1 MLKRIPCT
9 ALKKIKAMGQKNIWK
24 LSLHTA
30 QLNCTAKLSLLFN
43 LSDKSP
49 WTRRHLFKMNIRND
63 VQKALQHLFGRTA
76 DPQVTS
82 KVNEALNG
90 EKRLLLGKVLR
101 LLGDQHA
108 LIQVG
113 NQTVQGKLETQ
124 LRPQAYYWFSYE
136 KKTAEQ
142 TGRLQVVQS
151 FDQNPKTI
159 QDAAGKLLN
168 AMSVKTSNAALM
180 MTGAMLKSKT
190 PVTENDIK
198 TAVRWMD
205 TLPSQ
210 DTKKAV
216 ETVLFALKRD
226 LPIHSEILN
235 GVHAV
240 KSPVPLHQHVSQL
253 LQAIDQ
259 NPQQSQMMSKL
270 KEAVTVLLNSEI
282 DVHAER
288 LIDKLISLTDNTKAP
303 SPANT
308 AGSRE
313 LSTPAGSPGKASLPI
328 ANHTAEQG
336 SIQEELVK
344 TAADIPIKEARQ
356 LLVKLT
362 ESAEK
367 NSLQIVKE
375 AANWIKAAAS
385 SGDSKSLAAS
395 AVLQAAQV
403 TDQEAEVFLKA
414 VQQTAPHL
422 ADKADVLSFLSKVK
436 TAIGARDEVAFIKAF
451 EQGSAV
457 TSGEMQ
463 SIKLALSAL
472 RASHEVAE
480 PVKQEADQL
489 FHKLNGQLFMQQ
501 DHPSYSQIVM
511 SFPMFSKSGVQ
522 DMTVLFKGKKEA
534 DGKLDP
540 SHCRLLFLL
549 QLDTLKETVVDCL
562 VQQKVMTITIETDF
576 ELQAAID
583 PMVPALKQGLK
594 EMGYSLSGVNAKKRV
609 HTEEKASIDQYI
621 TSISDQE
628 VDVKI

>member
-1 MLKRIPCT
+1 
-9 ALKKIKAMGQKNIWK
+9 
-24 LSLHTA
+24 
-30 QLNCTAKLSLLFN
+30 
-43 LSDKSP
+43 
-49 WTRRHLFKMNIRND
+49 MNIRND

-76 DPQVTS
+76 VPQETS

-113 NQTVQGKLETQ
+113 NQTVQGKLEAQ

-168 AMSVKTSNAALM
+168 AISVKTSNAALM

-313 LSTPAGSPGKASLPI
+313 LSTPVGSPGKASLPV
-328 ANHTAEQG
+328 ANHTAEQR
-336 SIQEELVK
+336 SIQEEPVK

-367 NSLQIVKE
+367 NSLEIVKE

-489 FHKLNGQLFMQQ
+489 FHKLNGQLFMQH

-522 DMTVLFKGKKEA
+522 DMTVLFKGKKGA

-562 VQQKVMTITIETDF
+562 VQQKVMIITIETDF

>member
-1 MLKRIPCT
+1 
-9 ALKKIKAMGQKNIWK
+9 
-24 LSLHTA
+24 
-30 QLNCTAKLSLLFN
+30 
-43 LSDKSP
+43 
-49 WTRRHLFKMNIRND
+49 MNIRND
-63 VQKALQHLFGRTA
+63 VQKALQHLLGNTA
-76 DPQVTS
+76 IPQQTS
-82 KVNEALNG
+82 NASEALNG

-101 LLGDQHA
+101 LLGEQHA

-168 AMSVKTSNAALM
+168 AISVKPSNTALM

-205 TLPSQ
+205 TLPAQ
-210 DTKKAV
+210 DTKKAI
-216 ETVLFALKRD
+216 ETVLFVLKRD
-226 LPIHSEILN
+226 LPIHPEVLSGI
-235 GVHAV
+235 HAI

-253 LQAIDQ
+253 LQAISQ
-259 NPQQSQMMSKL
+259 SPQQSQMMAKL
-270 KEAVTVLLNSEI
+270 KEAVTALFNSEI
-282 DVHAER
+282 EIHAER
-288 LIDKLISLTDNTKAP
+288 LIEKLISLTDNTKAP
-303 SPANT
+303 SSGNT
-308 AGSRE
+308 AGNRE
-313 LSTPAGSPGKASLPI
+313 LSTPAGSPVKANLPPV
-328 ANHTAEQG
+328 NHTAEQR
-336 SIQEELVK
+336 SIQEEPIK
-344 TAADIPIKEARQ
+344 NAADIPIKEARQ
-356 LLVKLT
+356 LLTKLT

-375 AANWIKAAAS
+375 AANWIKAAAL
-385 SGDSKSLAAS
+385 SGDGKSPAAS
-395 AVLQAAQV
+395 AVLQEARV

-414 VQQTAPHL
+414 AQQTAPSL

-436 TAIGARDEVAFIKAF
+436 MAIGARDELAFIKAF
-451 EQGSAV
+451 EQGSSV
-457 TSGEMQ
+457 TPDDIQ
-463 SIKLALSAL
+463 SIKLALHAA

-511 SFPMFSKSGVQ
+511 SFPLFSKSGAQ

-562 VQQKVMTITIETDF
+562 IQQKVMTITIETDF

-594 EMGYSLSGVNAKKRV
+594 EMGYSLSGVNAKKRIRP
-609 HTEEKASIDQYI
+609 EEKTAIDQYI

>member
-1 MLKRIPCT
+1 
-9 ALKKIKAMGQKNIWK
+9 
-24 LSLHTA
+24 
-30 QLNCTAKLSLLFN
+30 
-43 LSDKSP
+43 
-49 WTRRHLFKMNIRND
+49 MNIRND

-76 DPQVTS
+76 VPQETS

-113 NQTVQGKLETQ
+113 NQTVQGKLEAQ

-168 AMSVKTSNAALM
+168 AISVKTSNAALM

-270 KEAVTVLLNSEI
+270 KGAVTVLLNSEI

-313 LSTPAGSPGKASLPI
+313 LSTPVGSPGKASLPV
-328 ANHTAEQG
+328 ANHTAEQR
-336 SIQEELVK
+336 SIQEESVK

-356 LLVKLT
+356 LLMKLT

-489 FHKLNGQLFMQQ
+489 FHKLNGQLFMQH

-522 DMTVLFKGKKEA
+522 DMTVLFKGKKGA

>member
-1 MLKRIPCT
+1 
-9 ALKKIKAMGQKNIWK
+9 
-24 LSLHTA
+24 
-30 QLNCTAKLSLLFN
+30 
-43 LSDKSP
+43 
-49 WTRRHLFKMNIRND
+49 MNIRND

-76 DPQVTS
+76 VPQETS
-82 KVNEALNG
+82 NVNEALNG

-136 KKTAEQ
+136 KTAEQ

-151 FDQNPKTI
+151 FEQNPKTI

-168 AMSVKTSNAALM
+168 AISVKPSNAALM

-210 DTKKAV
+210 DAKKAI

-226 LPIHSEILN
+226 LPIHSEVLN

-240 KSPVPLHQHVSQL
+240 KSPVPLHQHISQL
-253 LQAIDQ
+253 VQAIEQ

-270 KEAVTVLLNSEI
+270 KGAVTALLNSEI

-288 LIDKLISLTDNTKAP
+288 LIDKLISLTETAKTT
-303 SPANT
+303 SSANT
-308 AGSRE
+308 AGNRE
-313 LSTPAGSPGKASLPI
+313 LSTPAGSPEKASLPV
-328 ANHTAEQG
+328 ANHLAEQRN
-336 SIQEELVK
+336 IQGEPVK
-344 TAADIPIKEARQ
+344 AASDIPIKEARQ
-356 LLVKLT
+356 LLAKLT
-362 ESAEK
+362 ESAGK

-375 AANWIKAAAS
+375 AANWIKAAGS
-385 SGDSKSLAAS
+385 TGDSKSLAAS
-395 AVLQAAQV
+395 AHLQAAQI

-436 TAIGARDEVAFIKAF
+436 TAIGARDELAFIKAF
-451 EQGSAV
+451 EQGSAD
-457 TSGEMQ
+457 TSDEMQ
-463 SIKLALSAL
+463 SIKLALHAI

-480 PVKQEADQL
+480 PIKQEADQL

-501 DHPSYSQIVM
+501 DHPSYSQIVL
-511 SFPMFSKSGVQ
+511 SFPMFSKSGIQ

-562 VQQKVMTITIETDF
+562 IQQKVMTITIETDF

>member
-1 MLKRIPCT
+1 
-9 ALKKIKAMGQKNIWK
+9 
-24 LSLHTA
+24 
-30 QLNCTAKLSLLFN
+30 
-43 LSDKSP
+43 
-49 WTRRHLFKMNIRND
+49 MNIRND

-76 DPQVTS
+76 VPQETS

-216 ETVLFALKRD
+216 ETVLFALKRN
-226 LPIHSEILN
+226 LPIHSEVLN

-270 KEAVTVLLNSEI
+270 KEAITSLLNSEI

-313 LSTPAGSPGKASLPI
+313 LSTPAGSPGKASQPI
-328 ANHTAEQG
+328 ANHTAEQR
-336 SIQEELVK
+336 SIQEEPVK

-356 LLVKLT
+356 LLMKLT

-403 TDQEAEVFLKA
+403 TEQEAEVFLKA

-457 TSGEMQ
+457 TSDEMQ

-576 ELQAAID
+576 ELQTAID

>member
-1 MLKRIPCT
+1 
-9 ALKKIKAMGQKNIWK
+9 
-24 LSLHTA
+24 
-30 QLNCTAKLSLLFN
+30 
-43 LSDKSP
+43 
-49 WTRRHLFKMNIRND
+49 MNIRND
-63 VQKALQHLFGRTA
+63 VQKALQHLFGKTA
-76 DPQVTS
+76 VPQETS
-82 KVNEALNG
+82 NVSEALNG

-113 NQTVQGKLETQ
+113 NQTVQGKLEAQ

-136 KKTAEQ
+136 KTTAEQ

-151 FDQNPKTI
+151 FDQNPKSI

-168 AMSVKTSNAALM
+168 AISVKPSNVALM

-198 TAVRWMD
+198 TAVRWME
-205 TLPSQ
+205 TLPAP
-210 DTKKAV
+210 DTKKAI
-216 ETVLFALKRD
+216 ETVLFALKRE
-226 LPIHSEILN
+226 LPIHPEVLS

-240 KSPVPLHQHVSQL
+240 KSPVPLHQHLSRL
-253 LQAIDQ
+253 LRAINQ
-259 NPQQSQMMSKL
+259 NPQQSQMTAKL
-270 KEAVTVLLNSEI
+270 KEAVTALFNSEI

-288 LIDKLISLTDNTKAP
+288 LIDKLISLTDKTKAP
-303 SPANT
+303 SSGHT
-308 AGSRE
+308 AGNME
-313 LSTPAGSPGKASLPI
+313 LSARSGYPGKAGLSPV
-328 ANHTAEQG
+328 NDTAEQR
-336 SIQEELVK
+336 SIQGELVK
-344 TAADIPIKEARQ
+344 TAADIPIKEVRQ
-356 LLVKLT
+356 LLTKLT

-367 NSLQIVKE
+367 NSLHIVKE

-385 SGDSKSLAAS
+385 SGDSNSPAPS
-395 AVLQAAQV
+395 AVFQASQV
-403 TDQEAEVFLKA
+403 TDREAEVFLKA
-414 VQQTAPHL
+414 VQQTAPNL

-436 TAIGARDEVAFIKAF
+436 TAIGARDELAFIKAL

-457 TSGEMQ
+457 TPDEIQ
-463 SIKLALSAL
+463 SIKLALHAARS
-472 RASHEVAE
+472 SHEVAE

-511 SFPMFSKSGVQ
+511 SFPLFSKSGVQ

-562 VQQKVMTITIETDF
+562 IQQKVMTITIETDF

-594 EMGYSLSGVNAKKRV
+594 DMGYSLSGVNAKKRI
-609 HTEEKASIDQYI
+609 HSEEKAAIDQYV

-628 VDVKI
+628 VDVKV

>member
-1 MLKRIPCT
+1 
-9 ALKKIKAMGQKNIWK
+9 
-24 LSLHTA
+24 
-30 QLNCTAKLSLLFN
+30 
-43 LSDKSP
+43 
-49 WTRRHLFKMNIRND
+49 MNIRND
-63 VQKALQHLFGRTA
+63 VQKALQHLFRNTGV
-76 DPQVTS
+76 PQETS
-82 KVNEALNG
+82 TISEALNG

-113 NQTVQGKLETQ
+113 NQTIQGKLEIQ

-136 KKTAEQ
+136 KKTTEQ

-168 AMSVKTSNAALM
+168 AISVKPSNAALM
-180 MTGAMLKSKT
+180 MTGAMLKTKT

-198 TAVRWMD
+198 TAVRWME
-205 TLPSQ
+205 TLPAS
-210 DTKKAV
+210 DTKKAI
-216 ETVLFALKRD
+216 ETVIFALKRD
-226 LPIHSEILN
+226 LPIHSEVLSGI
-235 GVHAV
+235 HAV

-253 LQAIDQ
+253 LQAINQ
-259 NPQQSQMMSKL
+259 SPQQGQVMAKL
-270 KEAVTVLLNSEI
+270 KEAVTTLFNSEI

-288 LIDKLISLTDNTKAP
+288 LIERLVSLTNNAKAP
-303 SPANT
+303 SAST
-308 AGSRE
+308 AAGNRE
-313 LSTPAGSPGKASLPI
+313 LSAPADSIGKSDLSL
-328 ANHTAEQG
+328 ANRTEEQKRV
-336 SIQEELVK
+336 QREPVK
-344 TAADIPIKEARQ
+344 TAADIPSKEARQ
-356 LLVKLT
+356 LLIKLT
-362 ESAEK
+362 ESADK
-367 NSLQIVKE
+367 NNLPIVKE
-375 AANWIKAAAS
+375 AANWLKAAAS
-385 SGDSKSLAAS
+385 PADSKSPAAS

-422 ADKADVLSFLSKVK
+422 ADKPDVLSFLSKVK
-436 TAIGARDEVAFIKAF
+436 TAIGARDELAFIKAF
-451 EQGSAV
+451 EQGSEAAPDDI
-457 TSGEMQ
+457 Q
-463 SIKLALSAL
+463 SIKLALHAARGSN
-472 RASHEVAE
+472 EVAE

-511 SFPMFSKSGVQ
+511 SFPLFSKSGVQ

-540 SHCRLLFLL
+540 THCRLLFLL

-562 VQQKVMTITIETDF
+562 IQQKAMTITIETDF
-576 ELQAAID
+576 ELQDAID
-583 PMVPALKQGLK
+583 PMVPALKQALK

-609 HTEEKASIDQYI
+609 HTEEKATIVQYV

>member
-1 MLKRIPCT
+1 
-9 ALKKIKAMGQKNIWK
+9 
-24 LSLHTA
+24 
-30 QLNCTAKLSLLFN
+30 
-43 LSDKSP
+43 
-49 WTRRHLFKMNIRND
+49 MNIRND
-63 VQKALQHLFGRTA
+63 VQKALQHLFGQTA
-76 DPQVTS
+76 ATQETTNVS
-82 KVNEALNG
+82 EALNG

-113 NQTVQGKLETQ
+113 NQTIQGKLETQ

-136 KKTAEQ
+136 KKTSEQ

-168 AMSVKTSNAALM
+168 AMSVKASNAALM

-205 TLPSQ
+205 TLPAS
-210 DTKKAV
+210 DTKKAI

-226 LPIHSEILN
+226 LPIHPEVLS

-253 LQAIDQ
+253 LQAINQ
-259 NPQQSQMMSKL
+259 NPQQGQMTAKL
-270 KEAVTVLLNSEI
+270 KEAVTALYNSEI

-288 LIDKLISLTDNTKAP
+288 LIAKLTSLTENTKALT
-303 SPANT
+303 SGNT
-308 AGSRE
+308 AGNRE
-313 LSTPAGSPGKASLPI
+313 ISAPAESSGKASLPL
-328 ANHTAEQG
+328 ANTGEQRT
-336 SIQEELVK
+336 IQGEPVK
-344 TAADIPIKEARQ
+344 AAADIPIKEARQ
-356 LLVKLT
+356 LLAKLA

-385 SGDSKSLAAS
+385 SGDSKPQEAS

-403 TDQEAEVFLKA
+403 TDQEAEVFLKV

-422 ADKADVLSFLSKVK
+422 ADKADVFSFLSKVK
-436 TAIGARDEVAFIKAF
+436 TAIGARDELAFIKAF
-451 EQGSAV
+451 EQGGSAV
-457 TSGEMQ
+457 TPDDIQ
-463 SIKLALSAL
+463 SIKLALHAA

-511 SFPMFSKSGVQ
+511 SFPLFSKSGVQ

-562 VQQKVMTITIETDF
+562 IQQKIMTITIETDF

-594 EMGYSLSGVNAKKRV
+594 EMGYSLSGVYAKKRI
-609 HTEEKASIDQYI
+609 HSEEKASIDQYV
-621 TSISDQE
+621 TSFSDQE

>member
-1 MLKRIPCT
+1 
-9 ALKKIKAMGQKNIWK
+9 
-24 LSLHTA
+24 
-30 QLNCTAKLSLLFN
+30 
-43 LSDKSP
+43 
-49 WTRRHLFKMNIRND
+49 MNIRND

-76 DPQVTS
+76 VPQETS

-90 EKRLLLGKVLR
+90 EKRLLLGKVLQ

-168 AMSVKTSNAALM
+168 AISVKPSNAALM

-226 LPIHSEILN
+226 LPIHSEVLN

-270 KEAVTVLLNSEI
+270 KEAVTALLNSEI

-313 LSTPAGSPGKASLPI
+313 LSTTPAGSPGKASLPV
-328 ANHTAEQG
+328 ANHTAEQR
-336 SIQEELVK
+336 SIQEEPVK
-344 TAADIPIKEARQ
+344 TLADIPIKEARQ

-367 NSLQIVKE
+367 NSLQIIKE

-385 SGDSKSLAAS
+385 SGDSKSLAPS

-403 TDQEAEVFLKA
+403 TDQEAEVFFKA

-472 RASHEVAE
+472 RASHEAPE

-501 DHPSYSQIVM
+501 DHLSYSQIVM

>member
-1 MLKRIPCT
+1 
-9 ALKKIKAMGQKNIWK
+9 
-24 LSLHTA
+24 
-30 QLNCTAKLSLLFN
+30 
-43 LSDKSP
+43 
-49 WTRRHLFKMNIRND
+49 MNIRND

-76 DPQVTS
+76 VPQETS

-113 NQTVQGKLETQ
+113 NQTVQGQLETQ

>member
-1 MLKRIPCT
+1 
-9 ALKKIKAMGQKNIWK
+9 
-24 LSLHTA
+24 
-30 QLNCTAKLSLLFN
+30 
-43 LSDKSP
+43 
-49 WTRRHLFKMNIRND
+49 MNIRND

-76 DPQVTS
+76 VPQETS
-82 KVNEALNG
+82 NVNEALNG

-136 KKTAEQ
+136 KTAEQ

-151 FDQNPKTI
+151 FEQNPKTI

-168 AMSVKTSNAALM
+168 AISVKPSNAALM

-210 DTKKAV
+210 DAKKAI

-226 LPIHSEILN
+226 LPIHSEVLN

-240 KSPVPLHQHVSQL
+240 KSPVPLHQHISQL
-253 LQAIDQ
+253 VQAIEQ

-270 KEAVTVLLNSEI
+270 KEAVTALLNSEI

-288 LIDKLISLTDNTKAP
+288 LIDKLISLTETAKTP
-303 SPANT
+303 SSANT
-308 AGSRE
+308 AGNRE
-313 LSTPAGSPGKASLPI
+313 LSTPAGSPKKASLPV
-328 ANHTAEQG
+328 ANHLKEQRN
-336 SIQEELVK
+336 IQGEPVK
-344 TAADIPIKEARQ
+344 TASDIPIKEARQ
-356 LLVKLT
+356 LLAKLT

-375 AANWIKAAAS
+375 AANWIKVAGS
-385 SGDSKSLAAS
+385 TGDSKSLAAS
-395 AVLQAAQV
+395 AHLQAAQI

-436 TAIGARDEVAFIKAF
+436 TAIGARDELAFIKAF
-451 EQGSAV
+451 EQGSAD
-457 TSGEMQ
+457 TSDEMQ
-463 SIKLALSAL
+463 SIKLALHAI

-480 PVKQEADQL
+480 PIKQEADQL

-501 DHPSYSQIVM
+501 DHPSYSQIVL
-511 SFPMFSKSGVQ
+511 SFPMFSKSGIQ

-562 VQQKVMTITIETDF
+562 IQQKVMTITIETDF

>member
-1 MLKRIPCT
+1 
-9 ALKKIKAMGQKNIWK
+9 
-24 LSLHTA
+24 
-30 QLNCTAKLSLLFN
+30 
-43 LSDKSP
+43 
-49 WTRRHLFKMNIRND
+49 MNIRND

-76 DPQVTS
+76 VPQETS

-136 KKTAEQ
+136 KNTAEQ
-142 TGRLQVVQS
+142 IGRLQVVQS

-159 QDAAGKLLN
+159 QDAAGKLLH
-168 AMSVKTSNAALM
+168 AISLRPSNTALM
-180 MTGAMLKSKT
+180 MTEAMLKSKS

-205 TLPSQ
+205 TLPAQ
-210 DTKKAV
+210 DTKKAI

-226 LPIHSEILN
+226 LPIHPEVLS

-253 LQAIDQ
+253 LQAINQ
-259 NPQQSQMMSKL
+259 SPQQSQMMAKL

-288 LIDKLISLTDNTKAP
+288 LIDKLSSLTDNNKA
-303 SPANT
+303 SSLGNT
-308 AGSRE
+308 VGNKE
-313 LSTPAGSPGKASLPI
+313 LSAPAGSPREANLPPV
-328 ANHTAEQG
+328 NHTAEQR
-336 SIQEELVK
+336 SQREPVK
-344 TAADIPIKEARQ
+344 TSPDIPIKEASQ
-356 LLVKLT
+356 LLTKLT

-367 NSLQIVKE
+367 NSLDIVKE

-385 SGDSKSLAAS
+385 SGDRKSPVAS
-395 AVLQAAQV
+395 AILQAAHV

-414 VQQTAPHL
+414 VQQTAPSL

-436 TAIGARDEVAFIKAF
+436 MAIGARDELAFIKAF
-451 EQGSAV
+451 EQGSSI
-457 TSGEMQ
+457 TPDDIQ
-463 SIKLALSAL
+463 SIKLALHAA
-472 RASHEVAE
+472 RASHDVAD

-511 SFPMFSKSGVQ
+511 SFPLFSKSGVQ

-562 VQQKVMTITIETDF
+562 IQQKVMTITIETDF

-594 EMGYSLSGVNAKKRV
+594 EMGYSLSGVNAKKRI
-609 HTEEKASIDQYI
+609 HSEEKAAIDQYV

-628 VDVKI
+628 VDVKV

>member
-1 MLKRIPCT
+1 
-9 ALKKIKAMGQKNIWK
+9 
-24 LSLHTA
+24 
-30 QLNCTAKLSLLFN
+30 
-43 LSDKSP
+43 
-49 WTRRHLFKMNIRND
+49 
-63 VQKALQHLFGRTA
+63 
-76 DPQVTS
+76 
-82 KVNEALNG
+82 
-90 EKRLLLGKVLR
+90 
-101 LLGDQHA
+101 
-108 LIQVG
+108 

-168 AMSVKTSNAALM
+168 AISVKPSNTALM

-205 TLPSQ
+205 TLPAQ
-210 DTKKAV
+210 DTKKAI
-216 ETVLFALKRD
+216 ETVLFVLKRD
-226 LPIHSEILN
+226 LPIHPEVLSGI
-235 GVHAV
+235 HAI

-253 LQAIDQ
+253 LQAISQ
-259 NPQQSQMMSKL
+259 SPQQSQMMAKL
-270 KEAVTVLLNSEI
+270 KEAVTALFNSEI
-282 DVHAER
+282 EIHAER
-288 LIDKLISLTDNTKAP
+288 LIEKLISLTDNTKAP
-303 SPANT
+303 SSGNT
-308 AGSRE
+308 AGNRE
-313 LSTPAGSPGKASLPI
+313 LSTPAGSPVKANLPPV
-328 ANHTAEQG
+328 NHTAEQR
-336 SIQEELVK
+336 SIQEEPIK
-344 TAADIPIKEARQ
+344 NPADIPIKEARQ
-356 LLVKLT
+356 LLTKLT

-375 AANWIKAAAS
+375 AANWIKAAAL
-385 SGDSKSLAAS
+385 SGDGKSPAAS
-395 AVLQAAQV
+395 AVLQEARV

-414 VQQTAPHL
+414 AQQTAPSL

-436 TAIGARDEVAFIKAF
+436 MAIGARDELAFIKAF
-451 EQGSAV
+451 EQGSSV
-457 TSGEMQ
+457 TPDDIQ
-463 SIKLALSAL
+463 SIKLALHAA

-511 SFPMFSKSGVQ
+511 SFPLFSKSGAQ

-562 VQQKVMTITIETDF
+562 IQQKVITITIETDF

-594 EMGYSLSGVNAKKRV
+594 EMGYSLSGVNAKKRIRP
-609 HTEEKASIDQYI
+609 EEKTAIDQYI

>member
-1 MLKRIPCT
+1 
-9 ALKKIKAMGQKNIWK
+9 
-24 LSLHTA
+24 
-30 QLNCTAKLSLLFN
+30 
-43 LSDKSP
+43 
-49 WTRRHLFKMNIRND
+49 MNIRND
-63 VQKALQHLFGRTA
+63 VQKALQHLLGNTA
-76 DPQVTS
+76 VPQETS
-82 KVNEALNG
+82 NASEALNG

-136 KKTAEQ
+136 KKTTEQ

-168 AMSVKTSNAALM
+168 AISVKPSNTALM

-205 TLPSQ
+205 TLPAQ
-210 DTKKAV
+210 DTKKAI

-226 LPIHSEILN
+226 LPIHPEVLSGI
-235 GVHAV
+235 HAI

-253 LQAIDQ
+253 LQAISQ
-259 NPQQSQMMSKL
+259 SPQQSQMMAKL
-270 KEAVTVLLNSEI
+270 KEAVTALFNSEI
-282 DVHAER
+282 EIHAER
-288 LIDKLISLTDNTKAP
+288 LIEKLISLTDNTKAP
-303 SPANT
+303 SSGNT
-308 AGSRE
+308 AGNRE
-313 LSTPAGSPGKASLPI
+313 LSTPAGSPVKANLPPV
-328 ANHTAEQG
+328 NHTAEQR
-336 SIQEELVK
+336 SIQEEPIK
-344 TAADIPIKEARQ
+344 NAADIPIKEARQ
-356 LLVKLT
+356 LLTKLT

-375 AANWIKAAAS
+375 AANWIKAAAL
-385 SGDSKSLAAS
+385 SGDGKSPAAS
-395 AVLQAAQV
+395 AVLQEARV

-414 VQQTAPHL
+414 AQQTAPSL

-436 TAIGARDEVAFIKAF
+436 MAIGARDELAFIRAF
-451 EQGSAV
+451 EQGTSV
-457 TSGEMQ
+457 TPDDIQ
-463 SIKLALSAL
+463 SIKLALHAA

-489 FHKLNGQLFMQQ
+489 FHKLNGQLFIQQ

-511 SFPMFSKSGVQ
+511 SFPLFSKSGAQ

-562 VQQKVMTITIETDF
+562 IQQKVMTITIETDF

-594 EMGYSLSGVNAKKRV
+594 EMGYSLSGVNAKKRIRP
-609 HTEEKASIDQYI
+609 EEKTAIDQYI

>member
-1 MLKRIPCT
+1 
-9 ALKKIKAMGQKNIWK
+9 
-24 LSLHTA
+24 
-30 QLNCTAKLSLLFN
+30 
-43 LSDKSP
+43 
-49 WTRRHLFKMNIRND
+49 MNIRND
-63 VQKALQHLFGRTA
+63 VQKALQHLFGNTA
-76 DPQVTS
+76 VPQETS
-82 KVNEALNG
+82 NVSEALNG

-136 KKTAEQ
+136 KTTAEQ

-151 FDQNPKTI
+151 FDQNPKSI

-168 AMSVKTSNAALM
+168 AISVKPSNAALM

-198 TAVRWMD
+198 TAVRWME
-205 TLPSQ
+205 TLPAP
-210 DTKKAV
+210 DTKKAI
-216 ETVLFALKRD
+216 ETVLFALKRE
-226 LPIHSEILN
+226 LPIHPEVLS

-240 KSPVPLHQHVSQL
+240 KSPVPLHQHVSRL
-253 LQAIDQ
+253 LQAINQ
-259 NPQQSQMMSKL
+259 NPQQSQMTAKL
-270 KEAVTVLLNSEI
+270 KEAVTALFNSEI

-303 SPANT
+303 SPGNT
-308 AGSRE
+308 AGNRE
-313 LSTPAGSPGKASLPI
+313 LSALSGSSGKAGLSLVNDI
-328 ANHTAEQG
+328 AEQS
-336 SIQEELVK
+336 SIQGESGK

-356 LLVKLT
+356 LLTKLT

-367 NSLQIVKE
+367 NSLHIVKE

-385 SGDSKSLAAS
+385 SGDSNSPAAS
-395 AVLQAAQV
+395 AVFQAAQV
-403 TDQEAEVFLKA
+403 TDREAEVFLKA
-414 VQQTAPHL
+414 VQQAAPNL

-436 TAIGARDEVAFIKAF
+436 TAIGARDELAFIKAL

-457 TSGEMQ
+457 TPDEIQ
-463 SIKLALSAL
+463 SIKLALHAA
-472 RASHEVAE
+472 RASHEVSE

-511 SFPMFSKSGVQ
+511 SFPLFSKSGVQ

-562 VQQKVMTITIETDF
+562 IQQKVMTITIETDF

-583 PMVPALKQGLK
+583 PMVPALKQNLK
-594 EMGYSLSGVNAKKRV
+594 EMGYSLSGVNAKKRI
-609 HTEEKASIDQYI
+609 HSEKKAAIDQYV

-628 VDVKI
+628 VDVKV

>member
-1 MLKRIPCT
+1 
-9 ALKKIKAMGQKNIWK
+9 
-24 LSLHTA
+24 
-30 QLNCTAKLSLLFN
+30 
-43 LSDKSP
+43 
-49 WTRRHLFKMNIRND
+49 MNIRND

-76 DPQVTS
+76 VPQETS

-168 AMSVKTSNAALM
+168 AMSVKPSNAALM

-216 ETVLFALKRD
+216 ETVLFTLKRD
-226 LPIHSEILN
+226 LPIHSEVLN

-270 KEAVTVLLNSEI
+270 KEAVTALLNSEI

-288 LIDKLISLTDNTKAP
+288 LIDKLITLTDNTKAP
-303 SPANT
+303 FPANT

-313 LSTPAGSPGKASLPI
+313 LSTPAASPGKASLPI
-328 ANHTAEQG
+328 ANHTAEQR
-336 SIQEELVK
+336 SIQEEPVK

>member
-1 MLKRIPCT
+1 
-9 ALKKIKAMGQKNIWK
+9 
-24 LSLHTA
+24 
-30 QLNCTAKLSLLFN
+30 
-43 LSDKSP
+43 
-49 WTRRHLFKMNIRND
+49 MNIRND
-63 VQKALQHLFGRTA
+63 VQKALQHLFGHT
-76 DPQVTS
+76 PVTQETTNAS
-82 KVNEALNG
+82 ESLNG

-113 NQTVQGKLETQ
+113 NQTIQGKLETQ

-151 FDQNPKTI
+151 FGQNPKTI

-168 AMSVKTSNAALM
+168 AMSVKPSNAAIM

-205 TLPSQ
+205 TLPAS
-210 DTKKAV
+210 DAKKAI

-226 LPIHSEILN
+226 LPIHPEVLS

-253 LQAIDQ
+253 LQAINQ
-259 NPQQSQMMSKL
+259 NPQQGQITAKL
-270 KEAVTVLLNSEI
+270 KEAVTALFNSEI

-288 LIDKLISLTDNTKAP
+288 LIAKLISLTDNTKAP
-303 SPANT
+303 SSGNTSGNREISAPAEP
-308 AGSRE
+308 S
-313 LSTPAGSPGKASLPI
+313 GKASLSL
-328 ANHTAEQG
+328 ANTEEQR
-336 SIQEELVK
+336 SIQGEPIK

-356 LLVKLT
+356 LLAKLAD
-362 ESAEK
+362 SAEK

-385 SGDSKSLAAS
+385 SGDSKPQEVS

-436 TAIGARDEVAFIKAF
+436 TAIGARDELAFIKAF
-451 EQGSAV
+451 EQGGAV
-457 TSGEMQ
+457 TPDDIQ
-463 SIKLALSAL
+463 SIKLALHAA

-511 SFPMFSKSGVQ
+511 SFPLFSKSGVQ

-562 VQQKVMTITIETDF
+562 IQQKVMTITIETDF

-594 EMGYSLSGVNAKKRV
+594 EMGYSLSGVNAKKRI
-609 HTEEKASIDQYI
+609 HSEEKASIDQYV

>member
-1 MLKRIPCT
+1 
-9 ALKKIKAMGQKNIWK
+9 
-24 LSLHTA
+24 
-30 QLNCTAKLSLLFN
+30 
-43 LSDKSP
+43 
-49 WTRRHLFKMNIRND
+49 MNIRND
-63 VQKALQHLFGRTA
+63 VQKALQHLFKNTA
-76 DPQVTS
+76 IPKESANVS
-82 KVNEALNG
+82 EAQNG

-151 FDQNPKTI
+151 FNQNPKTI
-159 QDAAGKLLN
+159 QEAAGKLLN
-168 AMSVKTSNAALM
+168 AISVKPSNAALM

-205 TLPSQ
+205 ALPAS
-210 DTKKAV
+210 DTKKAI
-216 ETVLFALKRD
+216 ETVLFALKRE
-226 LPIHSEILN
+226 LPIHPEVLS

-253 LQAIDQ
+253 LQAINQ
-259 NPQQSQMMSKL
+259 NPQQSQMMTKL
-270 KEAVTVLLNSEI
+270 KEAITTLFNSEI

-288 LIDKLISLTDNTKAP
+288 LIDKLVSITDNTKAP
-303 SPANT
+303 SSGNT
-308 AGSRE
+308 AGNRE
-313 LSTPAGSPGKASLPI
+313 LSAPSGSLEKASLSPV
-328 ANHTAEQG
+328 NHAAEQRG
-336 SIQEELVK
+336 VQGEPAK

-356 LLVKLT
+356 LLTKLT

-375 AANWIKAAAS
+375 AANWMKAAAS
-385 SGDSKSLAAS
+385 TGDSKSPAAS

-414 VQQTAPHL
+414 VQHTAPSL
-422 ADKADVLSFLSKVK
+422 ADKADVLSFLTKVK
-436 TAIGARDEVAFIKAF
+436 MAIGARDELAFIKAF

-457 TSGEMQ
+457 TPDEIQ
-463 SIKLALSAL
+463 SIKLALQAA
-472 RASHEVAE
+472 RGSHEVAE
-480 PVKQEADQL
+480 PVKREADQL

-511 SFPMFSKSGVQ
+511 SFPLFSKSGVQ

-549 QLDTLKETVVDCL
+549 QLDMLKETVVDCL
-562 VQQKVMTITIETDF
+562 IQQKVMTITIETDF
-576 ELQAAID
+576 DLQAAID
-583 PMVPALKQGLK
+583 PMVPALKQGLM
-594 EMGYSLSGVNAKKRV
+594 EMGYSLSGVNAKKRI
-609 HTEEKASIDQYI
+609 HTEEKAAIDQYV

>member
-1 MLKRIPCT
+1 
-9 ALKKIKAMGQKNIWK
+9 
-24 LSLHTA
+24 
-30 QLNCTAKLSLLFN
+30 
-43 LSDKSP
+43 
-49 WTRRHLFKMNIRND
+49 MNIRND

-76 DPQVTS
+76 VPQETS

-168 AMSVKTSNAALM
+168 AISVKTSNAALM

-303 SPANT
+303 SPTNT

-336 SIQEELVK
+336 SILEEPVK

>member
-1 MLKRIPCT
+1 
-9 ALKKIKAMGQKNIWK
+9 
-24 LSLHTA
+24 
-30 QLNCTAKLSLLFN
+30 
-43 LSDKSP
+43 
-49 WTRRHLFKMNIRND
+49 MNIRND
-63 VQKALQHLFGRTA
+63 VQKALQHLLGNTA
-76 DPQVTS
+76 VPQETS
-82 KVNEALNG
+82 NASEALNG

-113 NQTVQGKLETQ
+113 NQTVRGKLETQ

-168 AMSVKTSNAALM
+168 AISVKPSNTALM

-205 TLPSQ
+205 TLPAQ
-210 DTKKAV
+210 DTKKAI

-226 LPIHSEILN
+226 LPIHPEVLS
-235 GVHAV
+235 GVHAI

-253 LQAIDQ
+253 LQAISQ
-259 NPQQSQMMSKL
+259 SPQQSQMMAKL
-270 KEAVTVLLNSEI
+270 KEAVTALFNSEI
-282 DVHAER
+282 EIHAER
-288 LIDKLISLTDNTKAP
+288 LIEKLISLTDNTKAP
-303 SPANT
+303 SSGNA
-308 AGSRE
+308 AGNRE
-313 LSTPAGSPGKASLPI
+313 LSAPAGSPVKTNLPPV
-328 ANHTAEQG
+328 NHTAEQR
-336 SIQEELVK
+336 SIQEEPIK
-344 TAADIPIKEARQ
+344 NAADIPIKEARQ
-356 LLVKLT
+356 LLTKLT

-367 NSLQIVKE
+367 NGLQIVKE
-375 AANWIKAAAS
+375 AANWIKTAAL
-385 SGDSKSLAAS
+385 SGDSKSPAAS
-395 AVLQAAQV
+395 AVLQEARV

-414 VQQTAPHL
+414 AQQTAPSL

-436 TAIGARDEVAFIKAF
+436 MAIGARDELAFIKAF
-451 EQGSAV
+451 EQGTSV
-457 TSGEMQ
+457 TPDDIQ
-463 SIKLALSAL
+463 SIKLALHAA

-489 FHKLNGQLFMQQ
+489 FHKLNGQLFIQQ

-511 SFPMFSKSGVQ
+511 SFPLFSKSGAQ

-562 VQQKVMTITIETDF
+562 IQQKVMTITIETDF

-594 EMGYSLSGVNAKKRV
+594 EMGYSLSGVNAKKRIRP
-609 HTEEKASIDQYI
+609 EEKTAIDQYI

>member
-1 MLKRIPCT
+1 
-9 ALKKIKAMGQKNIWK
+9 
-24 LSLHTA
+24 
-30 QLNCTAKLSLLFN
+30 
-43 LSDKSP
+43 
-49 WTRRHLFKMNIRND
+49 MNIRND

-76 DPQVTS
+76 VPQETS
-82 KVNEALNG
+82 NVNEALNG

-136 KKTAEQ
+136 KMAEQ

-151 FDQNPKTI
+151 FEQNPKTI

-168 AMSVKTSNAALM
+168 AISVKLSNAALM

-198 TAVRWMD
+198 TAVCWMD

-210 DTKKAV
+210 DAKKAI

-226 LPIHSEILN
+226 LPIHSEVLN

-240 KSPVPLHQHVSQL
+240 KSPVPLHQHISQL
-253 LQAIDQ
+253 VQAIEQ

-270 KEAVTVLLNSEI
+270 KEAVTALLNSEI

-288 LIDKLISLTDNTKAP
+288 LIDKLISLTETAKTP
-303 SPANT
+303 SSANT
-308 AGSRE
+308 AGNRE
-313 LSTPAGSPGKASLPI
+313 LSTPAGFPEKASLPV
-328 ANHTAEQG
+328 ANHLAEQRN
-336 SIQEELVK
+336 IQGEPVK
-344 TAADIPIKEARQ
+344 TASDIPIKEARQ
-356 LLVKLT
+356 LLAKLT
-362 ESAEK
+362 ESAGK

-375 AANWIKAAAS
+375 AANWIKAAGS
-385 SGDSKSLAAS
+385 TGDSKSLAAS
-395 AVLQAAQV
+395 AHLQAAQI

-436 TAIGARDEVAFIKAF
+436 TAIGARDELAFIKAF
-451 EQGSAV
+451 EQGSAD
-457 TSGEMQ
+457 TSDEMQ
-463 SIKLALSAL
+463 SIKLALHAI

-480 PVKQEADQL
+480 PIKQEADQL

-501 DHPSYSQIVM
+501 DHPSYSQIVL
-511 SFPMFSKSGVQ
+511 SFPMFSKSGIQ

-562 VQQKVMTITIETDF
+562 IQQKVMTITIETDF

-594 EMGYSLSGVNAKKRV
+594 EMGYSFSGVNAKKRV

>member
-1 MLKRIPCT
+1 
-9 ALKKIKAMGQKNIWK
+9 
-24 LSLHTA
+24 
-30 QLNCTAKLSLLFN
+30 
-43 LSDKSP
+43 
-49 WTRRHLFKMNIRND
+49 MNIRND

-76 DPQVTS
+76 VPQETS

-113 NQTVQGKLETQ
+113 NQTVQGKLEAQ

-168 AMSVKTSNAALM
+168 AISVKTSNAALM

-313 LSTPAGSPGKASLPI
+313 LSTPVGSPGKASLPV
-328 ANHTAEQG
+328 ANHTAEQR
-336 SIQEELVK
+336 SIQEESVK

-356 LLVKLT
+356 LLMKLT

-489 FHKLNGQLFMQQ
+489 FHKLNGQLFMQH

-522 DMTVLFKGKKEA
+522 DMTVLFKGKKGA

>member
-1 MLKRIPCT
+1 
-9 ALKKIKAMGQKNIWK
+9 
-24 LSLHTA
+24 
-30 QLNCTAKLSLLFN
+30 
-43 LSDKSP
+43 
-49 WTRRHLFKMNIRND
+49 MNIRND
-63 VQKALQHLFGRTA
+63 VQKALQHLFRNTA
-76 DPQVTS
+76 VPQETS
-82 KVNEALNG
+82 TISEALNG

-113 NQTVQGKLETQ
+113 NQTIQGKLEAQ

-151 FDQNPKTI
+151 FEQTPKTI

-168 AMSVKTSNAALM
+168 AMSMKPSNAALM

-205 TLPSQ
+205 TLPAP
-210 DTKKAV
+210 DAKKAI
-216 ETVLFALKRD
+216 ETVLFALKRE
-226 LPIHSEILN
+226 LPIHPEVLS

-253 LQAIDQ
+253 LQAI
-259 NPQQSQMMSKL
+259 NESPQQSPMMAKL
-270 KEAVTVLLNSEI
+270 KEAVTALFNSEI
-282 DVHAER
+282 EVHAER
-288 LIDKLISLTDNTKAP
+288 LIEKLISLTDNTKASSSGP
-303 SPANT
+303 T
-308 AGSRE
+308 AGNRE
-313 LSTPAGSPGKASLPI
+313 ISAPADSPGKAGLPL
-328 ANHTAEQG
+328 ANRTEEQR
-336 SIQEELVK
+336 SIQEEPVK

-356 LLVKLT
+356 LLAKLT

-375 AANWIKAAAS
+375 AANWMKAATAS
-385 SGDSKSLAAS
+385 SGDSKSPEAS

-436 TAIGARDEVAFIKAF
+436 TAIGARDELAFIKAL
-451 EQGSAV
+451 EQGSEV
-457 TSGEMQ
+457 TPDDLQ
-463 SIKLALSAL
+463 SIKLALHAA
-472 RASHEVAE
+472 RASQEVAE

-511 SFPMFSKSGVQ
+511 SFPLFSKSGVQ

-562 VQQKVMTITIETDF
+562 IQQKVMTITIETDF

-583 PMVPALKQGLK
+583 PMVPALKHGLK
-594 EMGYSLSGVNAKKRV
+594 EMGYSLSGVNAKKRI
-609 HTEEKASIDQYI
+609 HTEEKAAIDQYI

>member
-1 MLKRIPCT
+1 
-9 ALKKIKAMGQKNIWK
+9 
-24 LSLHTA
+24 
-30 QLNCTAKLSLLFN
+30 
-43 LSDKSP
+43 
-49 WTRRHLFKMNIRND
+49 MNIRND

-76 DPQVTS
+76 VPQETS
-82 KVNEALNG
+82 NVNEALNG

-136 KKTAEQ
+136 KTAEQ

-151 FDQNPKTI
+151 FEQNPKTI

-168 AMSVKTSNAALM
+168 AISVKPSNAALM

-210 DTKKAV
+210 DAKKAI

-226 LPIHSEILN
+226 LPIHSEVLS

-240 KSPVPLHQHVSQL
+240 KSPVPLHQHISQL
-253 LQAIDQ
+253 VQAIEQ

-270 KEAVTVLLNSEI
+270 KEAVTALLNSEI

-288 LIDKLISLTDNTKAP
+288 LIDKLISLTETAKTP
-303 SPANT
+303 SSANT
-308 AGSRE
+308 AGNRE
-313 LSTPAGSPGKASLPI
+313 LSTPAGSPEKASLPV
-328 ANHTAEQG
+328 ANRLAEQRN
-336 SIQEELVK
+336 IQGEPVK
-344 TAADIPIKEARQ
+344 TASDIPIKEARQ
-356 LLVKLT
+356 LLAKLT

-375 AANWIKAAAS
+375 AANWIKAAGS
-385 SGDSKSLAAS
+385 TGDSKSLAAS
-395 AVLQAAQV
+395 AHLQAAQI

-436 TAIGARDEVAFIKAF
+436 TAIGARDELAFIKAF
-451 EQGSAV
+451 EQGSAD
-457 TSGEMQ
+457 TSDEMQ
-463 SIKLALSAL
+463 SIKLALHAI

-480 PVKQEADQL
+480 PIKQEADQL

-501 DHPSYSQIVM
+501 DHPSYSQIVL
-511 SFPMFSKSGVQ
+511 SFPMFSKSGIQ

-562 VQQKVMTITIETDF
+562 IQQKVMTITIETDF

>member
-1 MLKRIPCT
+1 
-9 ALKKIKAMGQKNIWK
+9 
-24 LSLHTA
+24 
-30 QLNCTAKLSLLFN
+30 
-43 LSDKSP
+43 
-49 WTRRHLFKMNIRND
+49 MNIRND

-76 DPQVTS
+76 VPQETS
-82 KVNEALNG
+82 NVNEALNG

-136 KKTAEQ
+136 KTAEQ

-151 FDQNPKTI
+151 FEQNPKTI

-168 AMSVKTSNAALM
+168 AISVKPSNAALM

-210 DTKKAV
+210 DTKKAI

-226 LPIHSEILN
+226 LPIHSEVLN

-240 KSPVPLHQHVSQL
+240 KSPVPLHQHISQL
-253 LQAIDQ
+253 VQAIEQ
-259 NPQQSQMMSKL
+259 NPQQSQMISKL
-270 KEAVTVLLNSEI
+270 KGAVTALLNSEI

-288 LIDKLISLTDNTKAP
+288 LIDKLISLTETMKTP
-303 SPANT
+303 SSANT
-308 AGSRE
+308 AGNRE
-313 LSTPAGSPGKASLPI
+313 LSTPAGSPEKASPPV
-328 ANHTAEQG
+328 ANHLVEQRNLQG
-336 SIQEELVK
+336 EPVK
-344 TAADIPIKEARQ
+344 TASDIPIKEARQ
-356 LLVKLT
+356 LLAKLT

-385 SGDSKSLAAS
+385 TGDSKSLAAS
-395 AVLQAAQV
+395 ALLQAAPI

-422 ADKADVLSFLSKVK
+422 AEKADVLSFLSKVK
-436 TAIGARDEVAFIKAF
+436 TAIGARDELAFIKAF
-451 EQGSAV
+451 EQGSAD
-457 TSGEMQ
+457 TSDEMQ
-463 SIKLALSAL
+463 SIKLALHAV
-472 RASHEVAE
+472 RASHEIAE
-480 PVKQEADQL
+480 PIKQEADQL

-501 DHPSYSQIVM
+501 DHPSYSQIVL
-511 SFPMFSKSGVQ
+511 SFPMFSKSGIH

-562 VQQKVMTITIETDF
+562 IQQKVMTITIETDF

-583 PMVPALKQGLK
+583 PMVPTLKQGLK

>member
-1 MLKRIPCT
+1 
-9 ALKKIKAMGQKNIWK
+9 
-24 LSLHTA
+24 
-30 QLNCTAKLSLLFN
+30 
-43 LSDKSP
+43 
-49 WTRRHLFKMNIRND
+49 MNIRND

-76 DPQVTS
+76 VPQETS

-168 AMSVKTSNAALM
+168 AMSVKPSNAALM

-226 LPIHSEILN
+226 LPIHSEVLN

-240 KSPVPLHQHVSQL
+240 KSPVPLHQHVSQM

-270 KEAVTVLLNSEI
+270 KEAITALLNSEI

-336 SIQEELVK
+336 SIQEEPVK

-385 SGDSKSLAAS
+385 SGDSKSIAAS

>member
-1 MLKRIPCT
+1 
-9 ALKKIKAMGQKNIWK
+9 
-24 LSLHTA
+24 
-30 QLNCTAKLSLLFN
+30 
-43 LSDKSP
+43 
-49 WTRRHLFKMNIRND
+49 MNIRND
-63 VQKALQHLFGRTA
+63 VQKALQHLFGNTSV
-76 DPQVTS
+76 PQETS
-82 KVNEALNG
+82 NVSEALNG

-101 LLGDQHA
+101 LLGGQHA

-136 KKTAEQ
+136 KTTAEQ

-151 FDQNPKTI
+151 FDQNPKSI

-168 AMSVKTSNAALM
+168 AISVKPSNAALM

-198 TAVRWMD
+198 TAVRWME
-205 TLPSQ
+205 TLPAP
-210 DTKKAV
+210 DTKKAI
-216 ETVLFALKRD
+216 ETVLFALKRE
-226 LPIHSEILN
+226 LPIHPEVLS
-235 GVHAV
+235 GVNAV
-240 KSPVPLHQHVSQL
+240 KSPVPLHQHVSRL
-253 LQAIDQ
+253 LQAINQ
-259 NPQQSQMMSKL
+259 NPEQNQMTAKL
-270 KEAVTVLLNSEI
+270 KEAVTALFNSEN

-288 LIDKLISLTDNTKAP
+288 LLDKLISLTDNSKAS
-303 SPANT
+303 SPGNT
-308 AGSRE
+308 VGNSE
-313 LSTPAGSPGKASLPI
+313 LSVQSGSLGKA
-328 ANHTAEQG
+328 EQR
-336 SIQEELVK
+336 SIQGESGK

-356 LLVKLT
+356 LLTKLT

-367 NSLQIVKE
+367 NSLHIVKE

-385 SGDSKSLAAS
+385 SGDSNSPAAS
-395 AVLQAAQV
+395 AVFQAAQV
-403 TDQEAEVFLKA
+403 TDREAEVFLKA
-414 VQQTAPHL
+414 VQQAAPNL
-422 ADKADVLSFLSKVK
+422 ADRADVLSFLSNVK
-436 TAIGARDEVAFIKAF
+436 TAIGARDELAFIKAF

-457 TSGEMQ
+457 TPDEIQ
-463 SIKLALSAL
+463 SIKLALYAA

-489 FHKLNGQLFMQQ
+489 FHKLNGLLFMQQ

-511 SFPMFSKSGVQ
+511 SFPLFSKSGVQ
-522 DMTVLFKGKKEA
+522 DMTVLFKGKKEV

-549 QLDTLKETVVDCL
+549 QLHTLKETVVDCL
-562 VQQKVMTITIETDF
+562 IQQKVMTITIETDF

-594 EMGYSLSGVNAKKRV
+594 DMGYSLSGVNAKKRI
-609 HTEEKASIDQYI
+609 HCEEKAAIDQYV

-628 VDVKI
+628 VDVKV

>member
-1 MLKRIPCT
+1 
-9 ALKKIKAMGQKNIWK
+9 
-24 LSLHTA
+24 
-30 QLNCTAKLSLLFN
+30 
-43 LSDKSP
+43 
-49 WTRRHLFKMNIRND
+49 MNIRND
-63 VQKALQHLFGRTA
+63 VQKALQHLFGNTA
-76 DPQVTS
+76 VPQETS
-82 KVNEALNG
+82 NVSEALNG

-136 KKTAEQ
+136 KTTAEQ

-151 FDQNPKTI
+151 FDQNPKSI

-168 AMSVKTSNAALM
+168 AISVKPSNAALM

-198 TAVRWMD
+198 TAVRWME
-205 TLPSQ
+205 TLPAP
-210 DTKKAV
+210 DTKKAI
-216 ETVLFALKRD
+216 ETVLFALKRE
-226 LPIHSEILN
+226 LPIHPEVLS

-240 KSPVPLHQHVSQL
+240 KSPVPLHQHVSRL
-253 LQAIDQ
+253 LQAINQ
-259 NPQQSQMMSKL
+259 NPQQSQMTAKL
-270 KEAVTVLLNSEI
+270 KEAVTALFNSEI

-303 SPANT
+303 SPGNT
-308 AGSRE
+308 AGNRE
-313 LSTPAGSPGKASLPI
+313 LSALSGSSGKAGLSLVNDI
-328 ANHTAEQG
+328 AEQS
-336 SIQEELVK
+336 SIQGESGK
-344 TAADIPIKEARQ
+344 TAADIQIKEARQ
-356 LLVKLT
+356 LLTKLT

-367 NSLQIVKE
+367 NSLHIVKE

-385 SGDSKSLAAS
+385 SGDSNSPAAS
-395 AVLQAAQV
+395 AVFQAAQV
-403 TDQEAEVFLKA
+403 TDREAEVFLKA
-414 VQQTAPHL
+414 VQQAAPNL

-436 TAIGARDEVAFIKAF
+436 TAIGARDELAFIKAL
-451 EQGSAV
+451 EQGSTV
-457 TSGEMQ
+457 TPDEIQ
-463 SIKLALSAL
+463 SIKLALHAA

-511 SFPMFSKSGVQ
+511 SFPLFSKSGVQ

-562 VQQKVMTITIETDF
+562 IQQKVMTITIETDF

-583 PMVPALKQGLK
+583 PMVPALKQNLK
-594 EMGYSLSGVNAKKRV
+594 EMGYSLSGVNAKKRI
-609 HTEEKASIDQYI
+609 HFEKKAAIDQYI

-628 VDVKI
+628 VDVKV

>member
-1 MLKRIPCT
+1 
-9 ALKKIKAMGQKNIWK
+9 
-24 LSLHTA
+24 
-30 QLNCTAKLSLLFN
+30 
-43 LSDKSP
+43 
-49 WTRRHLFKMNIRND
+49 MNIRND
-63 VQKALQHLFGRTA
+63 VQKALQHLFKNTA
-76 DPQVTS
+76 IPQESANVS
-82 KVNEALNG
+82 EAQNG

-136 KKTAEQ
+136 KNTAEQ

-151 FDQNPKTI
+151 FNQNPKTI
-159 QDAAGKLLN
+159 QEAAGKLLN
-168 AMSVKTSNAALM
+168 AISVKPSNAALM

-205 TLPSQ
+205 ALPAS
-210 DTKKAV
+210 DTKKAI
-216 ETVLFALKRD
+216 ETVLFALKRE
-226 LPIHSEILN
+226 LPIHPEVLS

-253 LQAIDQ
+253 LQAINQ
-259 NPQQSQMMSKL
+259 NPQQSQMMTKL
-270 KEAVTVLLNSEI
+270 KEAITTLFNSEI

-288 LIDKLISLTDNTKAP
+288 LIDKLVSITDNTKAP
-303 SPANT
+303 SSGNPAGN
-308 AGSRE
+308 RE
-313 LSTPAGSPGKASLPI
+313 LSAPSGSPEKAGLPPV
-328 ANHTAEQG
+328 NHTAEQRG
-336 SIQEELVK
+336 VQGEPAK

-356 LLVKLT
+356 LLTKLT

-375 AANWIKAAAS
+375 AANWMKAAAS
-385 SGDSKSLAAS
+385 SGDSKSPAAS

-414 VQQTAPHL
+414 VQHTAPSL
-422 ADKADVLSFLSKVK
+422 ADKADVLSFLTKVK
-436 TAIGARDEVAFIKAF
+436 MAIGARDELAFIKAF

-457 TSGEMQ
+457 TPDEIQ
-463 SIKLALSAL
+463 SMKLALQAA
-472 RASHEVAE
+472 RGSHEVAE
-480 PVKQEADQL
+480 PVKREADQL

-511 SFPMFSKSGVQ
+511 SFPLFSKSGVQ

-562 VQQKVMTITIETDF
+562 IQQKVMTITIETEFD
-576 ELQAAID
+576 LQAAID
-583 PMVPALKQGLK
+583 PMVPVLKQGLM
-594 EMGYSLSGVNAKKRV
+594 EMGYSLSGVNAKKRI
-609 HTEEKASIDQYI
+609 HTEEKTAIDQYI

>member
-1 MLKRIPCT
+1 
-9 ALKKIKAMGQKNIWK
+9 
-24 LSLHTA
+24 
-30 QLNCTAKLSLLFN
+30 
-43 LSDKSP
+43 
-49 WTRRHLFKMNIRND
+49 MNIRND

-240 KSPVPLHQHVSQL
+240 RSPVPLHQHVSQL

-303 SPANT
+303 SPTNT

-313 LSTPAGSPGKASLPI
+313 LSTPAGSPGKASPPI

-336 SIQEELVK
+336 SIQEEPVK

-375 AANWIKAAAS
+375 TANWIKAAAS

>member
-1 MLKRIPCT
+1 
-9 ALKKIKAMGQKNIWK
+9 
-24 LSLHTA
+24 
-30 QLNCTAKLSLLFN
+30 
-43 LSDKSP
+43 
-49 WTRRHLFKMNIRND
+49 MNIRND
-63 VQKALQHLFGRTA
+63 VQKALQHLLGNTA
-76 DPQVTS
+76 VPQETS
-82 KVNEALNG
+82 NASEALNG

-168 AMSVKTSNAALM
+168 AISVKPSNTALM

-198 TAVRWMD
+198 TAVHWMD
-205 TLPSQ
+205 TLPAQ
-210 DTKKAV
+210 GTKKAI
-216 ETVLFALKRD
+216 ETVLFVLKRD
-226 LPIHSEILN
+226 LPIHPEVLS
-235 GVHAV
+235 GVHAI

-253 LQAIDQ
+253 LQAISQ
-259 NPQQSQMMSKL
+259 SPQQSQMMAKL
-270 KEAVTVLLNSEI
+270 KEAVTALFNSEI
-282 DVHAER
+282 EIHAER
-288 LIDKLISLTDNTKAP
+288 LIEKLISLTDNTKAP
-303 SPANT
+303 SSGNA
-308 AGSRE
+308 AGNRE
-313 LSTPAGSPGKASLPI
+313 LSAPAGSPLKTNLPPV
-328 ANHTAEQG
+328 NHTAEQR
-336 SIQEELVK
+336 SIQEEPIK
-344 TAADIPIKEARQ
+344 NAADIPIKEARQ
-356 LLVKLT
+356 LLTKLT

-375 AANWIKAAAS
+375 AANWIKTAAL
-385 SGDSKSLAAS
+385 SGDGKSPAAS
-395 AVLQAAQV
+395 AVLQEARV
-403 TDQEAEVFLKA
+403 TDQEAEVFFKA
-414 VQQTAPHL
+414 VQQTAPSL

-436 TAIGARDEVAFIKAF
+436 MAIGARDELAFIKAF
-451 EQGSAV
+451 EQGSSV
-457 TSGEMQ
+457 TPDDIQ
-463 SIKLALSAL
+463 SIKLALHAA

-511 SFPMFSKSGVQ
+511 SFPLFSKSGAQ

-562 VQQKVMTITIETDF
+562 IQQKVMTITIETDF

-594 EMGYSLSGVNAKKRV
+594 EMGYSLSGVNAKKRI
-609 HTEEKASIDQYI
+609 HPEEKTAIDQYI

>member
-1 MLKRIPCT
+1 
-9 ALKKIKAMGQKNIWK
+9 
-24 LSLHTA
+24 
-30 QLNCTAKLSLLFN
+30 
-43 LSDKSP
+43 
-49 WTRRHLFKMNIRND
+49 MNIRND

-76 DPQVTS
+76 VPQETS
-82 KVNEALNG
+82 NVNEALNG

-136 KKTAEQ
+136 KTAEQ

-151 FDQNPKTI
+151 FEQNPKTI

-168 AMSVKTSNAALM
+168 AISVKPSNAALM

-210 DTKKAV
+210 DAKKAI

-226 LPIHSEILN
+226 LPIHSEVLS

-240 KSPVPLHQHVSQL
+240 KSPVPLHQHISQL
-253 LQAIDQ
+253 VQAIEQ

-270 KEAVTVLLNSEI
+270 KEAVTALLNSEI

-288 LIDKLISLTDNTKAP
+288 LIDKLISLTETAKTP
-303 SPANT
+303 SSANT
-308 AGSRE
+308 AGNRE
-313 LSTPAGSPGKASLPI
+313 LSTPAGSPEKASLPV
-328 ANHTAEQG
+328 ANHLAEQRN
-336 SIQEELVK
+336 IQGEPVK
-344 TAADIPIKEARQ
+344 TASDIPIKEARQ
-356 LLVKLT
+356 LLAKLT

-375 AANWIKAAAS
+375 AANWIKAAGS
-385 SGDSKSLAAS
+385 TGDSKSLAAS
-395 AVLQAAQV
+395 AHLQAAQI

-436 TAIGARDEVAFIKAF
+436 TAIGARDELAFIKAF
-451 EQGSAV
+451 EQGSAD
-457 TSGEMQ
+457 TSDEMQ
-463 SIKLALSAL
+463 SIKLALHAI

-480 PVKQEADQL
+480 PIKQEADQL

-501 DHPSYSQIVM
+501 DHPSYSQIVL
-511 SFPMFSKSGVQ
+511 SFPMFSKSGIQ

-562 VQQKVMTITIETDF
+562 IQQKVMTITIETDF

>member
-1 MLKRIPCT
+1 
-9 ALKKIKAMGQKNIWK
+9 
-24 LSLHTA
+24 
-30 QLNCTAKLSLLFN
+30 
-43 LSDKSP
+43 
-49 WTRRHLFKMNIRND
+49 
-63 VQKALQHLFGRTA
+63 
-76 DPQVTS
+76 
-82 KVNEALNG
+82 
-90 EKRLLLGKVLR
+90 
-101 LLGDQHA
+101 
-108 LIQVG
+108 
-113 NQTVQGKLETQ
+113 
-124 LRPQAYYWFSYE
+124 
-136 KKTAEQ
+136 
-142 TGRLQVVQS
+142 
-151 FDQNPKTI
+151 
-159 QDAAGKLLN
+159 
-168 AMSVKTSNAALM
+168 

-308 AGSRE
+308 
-313 LSTPAGSPGKASLPI
+313 AGSPGKASLPI

>member
-1 MLKRIPCT
+1 
-9 ALKKIKAMGQKNIWK
+9 
-24 LSLHTA
+24 
-30 QLNCTAKLSLLFN
+30 
-43 LSDKSP
+43 
-49 WTRRHLFKMNIRND
+49 MNIRND

>member
-1 MLKRIPCT
+1 
-9 ALKKIKAMGQKNIWK
+9 
-24 LSLHTA
+24 
-30 QLNCTAKLSLLFN
+30 
-43 LSDKSP
+43 
-49 WTRRHLFKMNIRND
+49 MNIRND
-63 VQKALQHLFGRTA
+63 VQKALQHLFGNTA
-76 DPQVTS
+76 VPQETANVS
-82 KVNEALNG
+82 DALNG

-124 LRPQAYYWFSYE
+124 LRPQAYYWFFYE
-136 KKTAEQ
+136 KNTAEQ
-142 TGRLQVVQS
+142 IGRLQVVQS

-159 QDAAGKLLN
+159 QDAAGKLLH
-168 AMSVKTSNAALM
+168 AISLRPSNTALM
-180 MTGAMLKSKT
+180 MTEAMLKSKS

-205 TLPSQ
+205 TLPAQ
-210 DTKKAV
+210 DTKKAI

-226 LPIHSEILN
+226 LPIHPEVLS

-253 LQAIDQ
+253 LQAINQ
-259 NPQQSQMMSKL
+259 SPQQSQMMAKL

-288 LIDKLISLTDNTKAP
+288 LIDKLSSLTDNNKA
-303 SPANT
+303 SSLGNT
-308 AGSRE
+308 VGNKE
-313 LSTPAGSPGKASLPI
+313 LSAPAGSPREANLPPV
-328 ANHTAEQG
+328 NHTAEQR
-336 SIQEELVK
+336 SQREPVK
-344 TAADIPIKEARQ
+344 TSPDIPIKEASQ
-356 LLVKLT
+356 LLTKLT

-367 NSLQIVKE
+367 NSLDIVKE

-385 SGDSKSLAAS
+385 SGDRKSPVAS
-395 AVLQAAQV
+395 AILQAAHV

-414 VQQTAPHL
+414 VQQTAPSL

-436 TAIGARDEVAFIKAF
+436 MAIGARDELAFIKAF
-451 EQGSAV
+451 EQGSSI
-457 TSGEMQ
+457 TPDDIQ
-463 SIKLALSAL
+463 SIKLALHAA
-472 RASHEVAE
+472 RASHDVAD

-511 SFPMFSKSGVQ
+511 SFPLFSKSGVH

-562 VQQKVMTITIETDF
+562 IQQKVMTITIETDF

-594 EMGYSLSGVNAKKRV
+594 EMGYSLSGVNAKKRI
-609 HTEEKASIDQYI
+609 HSEEKAAIDQYV

-628 VDVKI
+628 VDVKV

>member
-1 MLKRIPCT
+1 
-9 ALKKIKAMGQKNIWK
+9 
-24 LSLHTA
+24 
-30 QLNCTAKLSLLFN
+30 
-43 LSDKSP
+43 
-49 WTRRHLFKMNIRND
+49 MNIRND
-63 VQKALQHLFGRTA
+63 VQKALQHLFKNTA
-76 DPQVTS
+76 IPKESANVS
-82 KVNEALNG
+82 EAQNG

-151 FDQNPKTI
+151 FNQNPKTI
-159 QDAAGKLLN
+159 QEAAGKLLN
-168 AMSVKTSNAALM
+168 AISVKPSNAALM

-205 TLPSQ
+205 ALPAS
-210 DTKKAV
+210 DTKKAI
-216 ETVLFALKRD
+216 ETVLFALKRE
-226 LPIHSEILN
+226 LPIHPEVLS

-253 LQAIDQ
+253 LQAINQ
-259 NPQQSQMMSKL
+259 NPQQSQITTKL
-270 KEAVTVLLNSEI
+270 KEAITTLFNSEI

-288 LIDKLISLTDNTKAP
+288 LIDKLVSITDNTKAP
-303 SPANT
+303 SSGNT
-308 AGSRE
+308 AGNRE
-313 LSTPAGSPGKASLPI
+313 LSAPSGSLEKASLPPV
-328 ANHTAEQG
+328 NHAAEQRG
-336 SIQEELVK
+336 VQGEPAK

-356 LLVKLT
+356 LLTKLT

-375 AANWIKAAAS
+375 AANWMKAAAS
-385 SGDSKSLAAS
+385 SGDSKSPAAS

-414 VQQTAPHL
+414 VQHTAPSL
-422 ADKADVLSFLSKVK
+422 ADKADVFSFLTKVK
-436 TAIGARDEVAFIKAF
+436 MAIGARDELAFIKAF

-457 TSGEMQ
+457 TPDEIQ
-463 SIKLALSAL
+463 SIKLALQAA
-472 RASHEVAE
+472 RGSHEVAE
-480 PVKQEADQL
+480 PVKREADQL

-511 SFPMFSKSGVQ
+511 SFPLFSKSGVQ

-562 VQQKVMTITIETDF
+562 IQQKVMTITIETDF
-576 ELQAAID
+576 DLQAAID
-583 PMVPALKQGLK
+583 PMVPALKQGLM
-594 EMGYSLSGVNAKKRV
+594 EMGYSLSGVNAKKRI
-609 HTEEKASIDQYI
+609 HTEEKAAIDQYV

>member
-1 MLKRIPCT
+1 
-9 ALKKIKAMGQKNIWK
+9 
-24 LSLHTA
+24 
-30 QLNCTAKLSLLFN
+30 
-43 LSDKSP
+43 
-49 WTRRHLFKMNIRND
+49 MNIRND

-159 QDAAGKLLN
+159 QDAADKLLN
-168 AMSVKTSNAALM
+168 AISVKTSNAALM

-303 SPANT
+303 SPTNT

-336 SIQEELVK
+336 SIQEEPVK

>member
-1 MLKRIPCT
+1 
-9 ALKKIKAMGQKNIWK
+9 
-24 LSLHTA
+24 
-30 QLNCTAKLSLLFN
+30 
-43 LSDKSP
+43 
-49 WTRRHLFKMNIRND
+49 MNIRND

-76 DPQVTS
+76 VPQETS

-480 PVKQEADQL
+480 PVKQEADLL